1 MNTIVAYPDNLS
13 FSNGK
18 YHHSSDNYKQ
28 TNTFSNLNEFDALS
42 QKDTLIYLVPS
53 SIISSYVFENNQNLS
68 KQNNLANFISDID
81 SFIVDDISKNE
92 FFIFNENSFVINK
105 TLYEELNTMLNILNC
120 KILVLPDYFLNRQF
134 GKDTITEFNNKFL
147 FSFKNGTGSSIEH
160 DSLNQYIETVKI
172 NYPDFDPIIY
182 CDSDVKDLKTFKIR
196 KKFNISDFVKNKNDK
211 EPNLFKF
218 EVSIKNM
225 FNKLNFTRMEL
236 YLCTF
241 LIFCSL
247 SLPYLFVSQNNKQI
261 SIYESE
267 TFNIF
272 KAIDKNTNRVVTPKI
287 QIDQLINQISLT
299 PLAEIDNPISNFTNL
314 NFLVSLGENYLK
326 SVDIDFNSNE
336 AVLSLEGLPEIQYR
350 LIKNTVGSL
359 NVEIIGENV
368 ASNENL
374 ISGEIKIGSV
384 SYTHLTLPTRS

>member
-1 MNTIVAYPDNLS
+1 MNTIVAYPDSLS

-28 TNTFSNLNEFDALS
+28 TNTFSNLNEFDSLS
-42 QKDTLIYLVPS
+42 QKDTFIYLVPS

-92 FFIFNENSFVINK
+92 FFIFNENSFVVNK
-105 TLYEELNTMLNILNC
+105 TLYEELNTMLNKLNC
-120 KILVLPDYFLNRQF
+120 KVLVLPDYFLNRQF

-196 KKFNISDFVKNKNDK
+196 KKFNISDFVKNKKDK
-211 EPNLFKF
+211 EPNLLKF
-218 EVSIKNM
+218 EVSIKNI

-299 PLAEIDNPISNFTNL
+299 PLAEIDNPISNFSNL

-374 ISGEIKIGSV
+374 ISGEIKIGF
-384 SYTHLTLPTRS
+384 YNE

>member
-28 TNTFSNLNEFDALS
+28 TNTFSNLNEFDSLS
-42 QKDTLIYLVPS
+42 QKDTFIYLVPS

-105 TLYEELNTMLNILNC
+105 TLYEELNTMLNTLNC
-120 KILVLPDYFLNRQF
+120 KVLVLPDYFLNRQF

-218 EVSIKNM
+218 EVSIKNI

-359 NVEIIGENV
+359 NVEIISENV
-368 ASNENL
+368 APNENL
-374 ISGEIKIGSV
+374 ISGEIKIGF
-384 SYTHLTLPTRS
+384 YNE

>member
-28 TNTFSNLNEFDALS
+28 TNTFSNLNEFDSLS

-105 TLYEELNTMLNILNC
+105 TLYEELNTMLNTLNC
-120 KILVLPDYFLNRQF
+120 KVLVLPDYFLNRQF

-182 CDSDVKDLKTFKIR
+182 CDNDVKDLKTFKIR

-218 EVSIKNM
+218 EVSIKNI

-350 LIKNTVGSL
+350 LIKNTVGGL
-359 NVEIIGENV
+359 NIEIISENV

-374 ISGEIKIGSV
+374 ISGEIKIGF
-384 SYTHLTLPTRS
+384 YNE

>member
-105 TLYEELNTMLNILNC
+105 TLYEELNTMLNTLNC

-218 EVSIKNM
+218 EVSIKNI

-247 SLPYLFVSQNNKQI
+247 SLPYLLVSQNNKQI

-359 NVEIIGENV
+359 NVEIISENL

-374 ISGEIKIGSV
+374 ISGEIKIGF
-384 SYTHLTLPTRS
+384 YNE

>member
-28 TNTFSNLNEFDALS
+28 TNTFSNLNEFDSLS
-42 QKDTLIYLVPS
+42 QKDTFIYLVPS

-105 TLYEELNTMLNILNC
+105 TLYEELNTMLNTLNC

-218 EVSIKNM
+218 EVSIKNI

-261 SIYESE
+261 SVYESE

-287 QIDQLINQISLT
+287 QIDQLIDQISLT
-299 PLAEIDNPISNFTNL
+299 PSVETENSSSNFTNL

-336 AVLSLEGLPEIQYR
+336 AVLFLEGLPEIQYR

-359 NVEIIGENV
+359 NVEIISENL

-374 ISGEIKIGSV
+374 VSGEIKIGF
-384 SYTHLTLPTRS
+384 YNE

>member
-28 TNTFSNLNEFDALS
+28 TNTFSNLNEFDSLS

-105 TLYEELNTMLNILNC
+105 TLYEELNTMLNTLNC
-120 KILVLPDYFLNRQF
+120 KILVLPDYFLNRQS

-196 KKFNISDFVKNKNDK
+196 KKFSISDFVKNKNDK
-211 EPNLFKF
+211 ETNLFKF
-218 EVSIKNM
+218 EVSIKNI

-236 YLCTF
+236 YLCSF
-241 LIFCSL
+241 LVFCSL

-287 QIDQLINQISLT
+287 QIDQLLNQISFT
-299 PLAEIDNPISNFTNL
+299 PSVERENSSSNFTNL

-326 SVDIDFNSNE
+326 SADIDFNSNE

-359 NVEIIGENV
+359 NVEIISENV

-374 ISGEIKIGSV
+374 ISGEIKIGF
-384 SYTHLTLPTRS
+384 YNE

>member
-28 TNTFSNLNEFDALS
+28 TNTFSNLNEFDSLS

-105 TLYEELNTMLNILNC
+105 TLYEELNTMLNTLNC

-218 EVSIKNM
+218 EVSIKNI

-359 NVEIIGENV
+359 NVEIISENL

-374 ISGEIKIGSV
+374 ISGEIKIGF
-384 SYTHLTLPTRS
+384 LQ

>member
-28 TNTFSNLNEFDALS
+28 TNTFSNLNEFDSLS

-105 TLYEELNTMLNILNC
+105 TLYEELNTMLNTLNC
-120 KILVLPDYFLNRQF
+120 KVLVLPDYFLNRQS

-182 CDSDVKDLKTFKIR
+182 CDSDVKVLKAFKIR

-218 EVSIKNM
+218 EVSIKNI

-287 QIDQLINQISLT
+287 QIDQLIDQISLT
-299 PLAEIDNPISNFTNL
+299 PSVEIENSSSNFTNL

-336 AVLSLEGLPEIQYR
+336 AVLFLEGLPEIQYR

-359 NVEIIGENV
+359 NVEIISENL

-374 ISGEIKIGSV
+374 VSGEIKIGF
-384 SYTHLTLPTRS
+384 YNE

>member
-28 TNTFSNLNEFDALS
+28 TNTFSNLNEFDSLS

-105 TLYEELNTMLNILNC
+105 TLYEELNAMLNTLNC
-120 KILVLPDYFLNRQF
+120 KVLVLPDYFLNRQF

-218 EVSIKNM
+218 EVSIKNI

-287 QIDQLINQISLT
+287 QIDQLIDQISLT
-299 PLAEIDNPISNFTNL
+299 PSVEIENSSSNFTNL

-336 AVLSLEGLPEIQYR
+336 AVLSLESLPEIQYR

-359 NVEIIGENV
+359 NVEIISENV

-374 ISGEIKIGSV
+374 ISGEIKIGF
-384 SYTHLTLPTRS
+384 YNE

>member
-1 MNTIVAYPDNLS
+1 MNTIVAYPDSLS

-28 TNTFSNLNEFDALS
+28 TNIFSNLNEFDSLS
-42 QKDTLIYLVPS
+42 QKDTFIYLVPS

-105 TLYEELNTMLNILNC
+105 TLYEELNTMLNRLNC
-120 KILVLPDYFLNRQF
+120 KVLVLPDYFLNRQF

-218 EVSIKNM
+218 EVSIKNI

-287 QIDQLINQISLT
+287 QIDQLINQISLI
-299 PLAEIDNPISNFTNL
+299 PLAEIDNPISNFSNL

-359 NVEIIGENV
+359 NVEIISENV

-374 ISGEIKIGSV
+374 ISGEIKIGF
-384 SYTHLTLPTRS
+384 YNE

>member
-1 MNTIVAYPDNLS
+1 MNTIVAYPDSLS

-28 TNTFSNLNEFDALS
+28 TNTFSNLNEFDSLS
-42 QKDTLIYLVPS
+42 QKDTFIYLVPS

-105 TLYEELNTMLNILNC
+105 TLYEELNTMLNKLNC
-120 KILVLPDYFLNRQF
+120 KVLVLPDYFLNRQF

-218 EVSIKNM
+218 EVSIKNI

-287 QIDQLINQISLT
+287 QIDQLINQISLI
-299 PLAEIDNPISNFTNL
+299 PLAEIDNPISNFSNL

-374 ISGEIKIGSV
+374 ISGEIKIGF
-384 SYTHLTLPTRS
+384 YNE

>member
-28 TNTFSNLNEFDALS
+28 TNTFSNLNEFDSLS

-105 TLYEELNTMLNILNC
+105 TLYEELNTMLNTLNC

-218 EVSIKNM
+218 EVSIKNI
-225 FNKLNFTRMEL
+225 FNKLNFTTMEL

-336 AVLSLEGLPEIQYR
+336 AELSLEGLPEIQYR

-359 NVEIIGENV
+359 NVEIISENV

-374 ISGEIKIGSV
+374 ISGEIKIGF
-384 SYTHLTLPTRS
+384 YNE

>member
-28 TNTFSNLNEFDALS
+28 TNTFSNLNEFDSLS
-42 QKDTLIYLVPS
+42 QKDTLIYFVPS

-105 TLYEELNTMLNILNC
+105 TLYEELNTMLNTLNC
-120 KILVLPDYFLNRQF
+120 KILVLPDYFLNRQL

-218 EVSIKNM
+218 EVSIKNI

-299 PLAEIDNPISNFTNL
+299 PLAEIDNPISNFSNL

-359 NVEIIGENV
+359 NVEIISENV

-374 ISGEIKIGSV
+374 ISGEIKIGF
-384 SYTHLTLPTRS
+384 YNE

>member
-1 MNTIVAYPDNLS
+1 MSTIVAYPDNLS

-28 TNTFSNLNEFDALS
+28 INTFSNLNEFDSLS

-81 SFIVDDISKNE
+81 SFIVDDISKNK

-105 TLYEELNTMLNILNC
+105 TLYEELNTMLNSLNC
-120 KILVLPDYFLNRQF
+120 KVLVLPDYFLNRQL

-196 KKFNISDFVKNKNDK
+196 KKFNISDFVKNKNNK

-218 EVSIKNM
+218 EVSIKNI

-287 QIDQLINQISLT
+287 QIDQLIDQISFT
-299 PLAEIDNPISNFTNL
+299 PSVERENSSSNFTNL

-326 SVDIDFNSNE
+326 SADIDFNSNE

-359 NVEIIGENV
+359 NVEIISENL

-374 ISGEIKIGSV
+374 VSGEIKIGF
-384 SYTHLTLPTRS
+384 YNE

>member
-28 TNTFSNLNEFDALS
+28 TNTFSNLNEFDSLS

-105 TLYEELNTMLNILNC
+105 TLYEELNTILNTLNC

-196 KKFNISDFVKNKNDK
+196 KKFNISDFVKDKNDK

-218 EVSIKNM
+218 EVSIKNI

-359 NVEIIGENV
+359 NVEIISENV

-374 ISGEIKIGSV
+374 ISGEIKIGF
-384 SYTHLTLPTRS
+384 YNE

>member
-1 MNTIVAYPDNLS
+1 MNTIVAYPDSFS

-28 TNTFSNLNEFDALS
+28 TNTFSNLNEFDYLS
-42 QKDTLIYLVPS
+42 QKDTFIYLVPS

-105 TLYEELNTMLNILNC
+105 TLYEELNTMLNTLNC
-120 KILVLPDYFLNRQF
+120 KVLVLPDYFLNRQF

-218 EVSIKNM
+218 EVSIKNI

-299 PLAEIDNPISNFTNL
+299 PLAEIDNPISNFSNL

-374 ISGEIKIGSV
+374 ISGEIKIGF
-384 SYTHLTLPTRS
+384 YNE

>member
-28 TNTFSNLNEFDALS
+28 TNTFSNLNEFDSLS
-42 QKDTLIYLVPS
+42 QKDTFIYLVPS

-105 TLYEELNTMLNILNC
+105 TLYEELNTMLNTLNC

-211 EPNLFKF
+211 ETNLFKF
-218 EVSIKNM
+218 EVSIKNI

-247 SLPYLFVSQNNKQI
+247 SLPYLLVSQNNKQI

-287 QIDQLINQISLT
+287 QIDQLLNQISFT
-299 PLAEIDNPISNFTNL
+299 PSVKRENFSSNFTNL

-374 ISGEIKIGSV
+374 VSGEIKIGF
-384 SYTHLTLPTRS
+384 YNE

>member
-1 MNTIVAYPDNLS
+1 MNTILAYPDNLS

-28 TNTFSNLNEFDALS
+28 TNTFSNLNEFDSLS

-105 TLYEELNTMLNILNC
+105 TLYEELNTMLNTLNC

-172 NYPDFDPIIY
+172 NYPDFDPVIY
-182 CDSDVKDLKTFKIR
+182 CDSDVKDLNTFKIR

-218 EVSIKNM
+218 EVSIKNI

-299 PLAEIDNPISNFTNL
+299 PLAEIDNPISNFSNL

-359 NVEIIGENV
+359 NVEIISENV

-374 ISGEIKIGSV
+374 ISGEIKIGF
-384 SYTHLTLPTRS
+384 YNE

>member
-28 TNTFSNLNEFDALS
+28 TNTFSNLNEFDSLS

-53 SIISSYVFENNQNLS
+53 LIISSYVFENNQNLS

-105 TLYEELNTMLNILNC
+105 TLYEELNTMLNTLNC

-196 KKFNISDFVKNKNDK
+196 KKFNISDFVKDKNDK

-218 EVSIKNM
+218 EVSIKNI

-336 AVLSLEGLPEIQYR
+336 AVLFLEGLPEIQYR

-359 NVEIIGENV
+359 NVEIISENL

-374 ISGEIKIGSV
+374 VSGEIKIGF
-384 SYTHLTLPTRS
+384 YNE

>member
-18 YHHSSDNYKQ
+18 YHQSSDNYKQ

-105 TLYEELNTMLNILNC
+105 TLYEELNSILNTLNC
-120 KILVLPDYFLNRQF
+120 KVLVLPDYFLNRQS
-134 GKDTITEFNNKFL
+134 GKDTITEFNKKFL

-172 NYPDFDPIIY
+172 NYPDFDPVIY
-182 CDSDVKDLKTFKIR
+182 CDNDVKDLKTFKIR

-218 EVSIKNM
+218 EVSIKNI

-299 PLAEIDNPISNFTNL
+299 PLAEIDNPISNFSNL

-336 AVLSLEGLPEIQYR
+336 AVLSLESLPEIQYR

-359 NVEIIGENV
+359 NVEIISENV

-374 ISGEIKIGSV
+374 ISGEIKIGF
-384 SYTHLTLPTRS
+384 YNE

>member
-105 TLYEELNTMLNILNC
+105 TLYEELNTMLNTLNC

-218 EVSIKNM
+218 EVSIKNI

-299 PLAEIDNPISNFTNL
+299 PLAEIDNPISNFSNL

-374 ISGEIKIGSV
+374 ISGEIKIGF
-384 SYTHLTLPTRS
+384 YNE

>member
-28 TNTFSNLNEFDALS
+28 TNTFSNLNEFDSLS

-105 TLYEELNTMLNILNC
+105 TLYEELNTMLNTLNC

-218 EVSIKNM
+218 EVSIKNI

-287 QIDQLINQISLT
+287 QIDQLIDQISLT
-299 PLAEIDNPISNFTNL
+299 PSVEIDNSSSNFTNL

-359 NVEIIGENV
+359 NVEIISENV

-374 ISGEIKIGSV
+374 ISGEIKIGF
-384 SYTHLTLPTRS
+384 YNE

>member
-28 TNTFSNLNEFDALS
+28 TNTFSNLNEFDSLS
-42 QKDTLIYLVPS
+42 QKDTFIYLVPS

-105 TLYEELNTMLNILNC
+105 TLFEELNTMLNKLNC
-120 KILVLPDYFLNRQF
+120 KVLVLPDYFLNRQF

-218 EVSIKNM
+218 EVSIKNI

-261 SIYESE
+261 SIYESG

-287 QIDQLINQISLT
+287 QIDQLINQISLI
-299 PLAEIDNPISNFTNL
+299 PSAEIDNPISNFSNL

-359 NVEIIGENV
+359 NVEIISENV

-374 ISGEIKIGSV
+374 ISGEIKIGF
-384 SYTHLTLPTRS
+384 YNE

>member
-1 MNTIVAYPDNLS
+1 MNTIVAYPDSLS

-28 TNTFSNLNEFDALS
+28 TNTFSNLNEFDSLS
-42 QKDTLIYLVPS
+42 QKDTFIYLVPS

-92 FFIFNENSFVINK
+92 FFIFNENSFVVNK
-105 TLYEELNTMLNILNC
+105 TLYEELNTMLNRLNC
-120 KILVLPDYFLNRQF
+120 KVLVLPDYFLNRQF

-218 EVSIKNM
+218 EVSIKNI

-299 PLAEIDNPISNFTNL
+299 PLAEIDNPISNFSNL

-350 LIKNTVGSL
+350 LIKNTVGGL
-359 NVEIIGENV
+359 NIEIISENV

-374 ISGEIKIGSV
+374 ISGEIKIGF
-384 SYTHLTLPTRS
+384 YNE

>member
-28 TNTFSNLNEFDALS
+28 TNTFSNLNEFDSLS

-105 TLYEELNTMLNILNC
+105 TLYEELNTVLNTLNC

-218 EVSIKNM
+218 EVSIKNI

-299 PLAEIDNPISNFTNL
+299 PLAEIDNPISNFSNL

-359 NVEIIGENV
+359 NVEIISENV

-374 ISGEIKIGSV
+374 ISGEIKIGF
-384 SYTHLTLPTRS
+384 YNE

>member
-28 TNTFSNLNEFDALS
+28 TNTFSNLNEFDSLS

-105 TLYEELNTMLNILNC
+105 TLYEELNTMLNTLNC

-218 EVSIKNM
+218 EVSIKNI

-287 QIDQLINQISLT
+287 QIDQLIDQISLT
-299 PLAEIDNPISNFTNL
+299 PSVEIENSSSNFTNL

-336 AVLSLEGLPEIQYR
+336 AVLFLEGLPEIQYR

-359 NVEIIGENV
+359 NVEIISENV

-374 ISGEIKIGSV
+374 ISGEIKIGFIQ
-384 SYTHLTLPTRS
+384 

>member
-28 TNTFSNLNEFDALS
+28 TNTFSNLSEFDSLS

-105 TLYEELNTMLNILNC
+105 TLYEELNTMLNTLNC
-120 KILVLPDYFLNRQF
+120 KVLVLPDYFLNRQF

-218 EVSIKNM
+218 EVSIKNI

-241 LIFCSL
+241 LIFCSM

-287 QIDQLINQISLT
+287 QIDQLIDQISFT
-299 PLAEIDNPISNFTNL
+299 PSVERENSSSNFTNL

-359 NVEIIGENV
+359 NVEIISENV

-374 ISGEIKIGSV
+374 VSGEIKIGF
-384 SYTHLTLPTRS
+384 YNE

>member
-28 TNTFSNLNEFDALS
+28 TNTFSNLNEFDSLS

-105 TLYEELNTMLNILNC
+105 TLYEELNSILNTLNC
-120 KILVLPDYFLNRQF
+120 KVLVLPDYFLNRQS

-218 EVSIKNM
+218 EVSIKNI

-299 PLAEIDNPISNFTNL
+299 PLAEIDNPISNFSNL

-336 AVLSLEGLPEIQYR
+336 AVLSLESLPEIQYR

-359 NVEIIGENV
+359 NVEIISENV

-374 ISGEIKIGSV
+374 ISGEIKIGF
-384 SYTHLTLPTRS
+384 YNE

>member
-1 MNTIVAYPDNLS
+1 MNTIVAYPDSLS

-28 TNTFSNLNEFDALS
+28 TNTFSNLNEFDSLS
-42 QKDTLIYLVPS
+42 QKDTFIYLVPS

-105 TLYEELNTMLNILNC
+105 TLYEELNTMLNRLNC
-120 KILVLPDYFLNRQF
+120 KVLVLPDYFLNRQF

-196 KKFNISDFVKNKNDK
+196 KKFNISDFVKNKKDK
-211 EPNLFKF
+211 EPNLLKF
-218 EVSIKNM
+218 EVSIKNI

-287 QIDQLINQISLT
+287 QIDQLINQISLI
-299 PLAEIDNPISNFTNL
+299 PSAEIDNPISNFSNL

-374 ISGEIKIGSV
+374 ISGEIKIGF
-384 SYTHLTLPTRS
+384 YNE

>member
-28 TNTFSNLNEFDALS
+28 TNTFSNLNEFDSLS

-81 SFIVDDISKNE
+81 SFMVDDISKNE

-105 TLYEELNTMLNILNC
+105 TLYEELNTMLNTLNC

-196 KKFNISDFVKNKNDK
+196 KKFNISDFVKDKNDK

-218 EVSIKNM
+218 EVSIKNI

-359 NVEIIGENV
+359 NVEIISENV
-368 ASNENL
+368 APNENL
-374 ISGEIKIGSV
+374 ISGEIKIGF
-384 SYTHLTLPTRS
+384 YNE

>member
-28 TNTFSNLNEFDALS
+28 TNTFSNLNEFDSLS

-218 EVSIKNM
+218 EVSIKNI

-299 PLAEIDNPISNFTNL
+299 PLAEIDNPISNFSNL

-359 NVEIIGENV
+359 NVEIISENV
-368 ASNENL
+368 ASNEDL
-374 ISGEIKIGSV
+374 ISGEIKIGF
-384 SYTHLTLPTRS
+384 YNE

>member
-28 TNTFSNLNEFDALS
+28 TNTFSNLNEFDSLS

-105 TLYEELNTMLNILNC
+105 TLYEELNAMLNTLNC
-120 KILVLPDYFLNRQF
+120 KVLVLPDYFLNRQF

-218 EVSIKNM
+218 EVSIKNI

-299 PLAEIDNPISNFTNL
+299 PSVEIENSSSNFTNL

-336 AVLSLEGLPEIQYR
+336 AVLFLEGLPEIQYR

-359 NVEIIGENV
+359 NVEIISENL

-374 ISGEIKIGSV
+374 VSGEIKIGF
-384 SYTHLTLPTRS
+384 LQ

>member
-28 TNTFSNLNEFDALS
+28 TNTFSNLNEFDSLS
-42 QKDTLIYLVPS
+42 QKDTFIYLVPS

-105 TLYEELNTMLNILNC
+105 TLYEELNTMLNRLNC
-120 KILVLPDYFLNRQF
+120 KVLVLPDYFLNRQF

-218 EVSIKNM
+218 EVSIKNI

-299 PLAEIDNPISNFTNL
+299 PLAEIDNPISNFSNL

-350 LIKNTVGSL
+350 LIKNTVGGL
-359 NVEIIGENV
+359 NIEIISENV

-374 ISGEIKIGSV
+374 ISGEIKIGF
-384 SYTHLTLPTRS
+384 YNE

>member
-105 TLYEELNTMLNILNC
+105 TLYEELNTMLNTLNC

-182 CDSDVKDLKTFKIR
+182 CDSDVKVLKAFKIR

-218 EVSIKNM
+218 EVSIKNI

-299 PLAEIDNPISNFTNL
+299 PLAEIDNPISNFSNL

-336 AVLSLEGLPEIQYR
+336 AVLSLESLPEIQYR

-359 NVEIIGENV
+359 NVEIISENV

-374 ISGEIKIGSV
+374 ISGEIKIGF
-384 SYTHLTLPTRS
+384 YNE

>member
-1 MNTIVAYPDNLS
+1 MNTIVAYPDSLS

-28 TNTFSNLNEFDALS
+28 TNIFSNLNEFDSLS
-42 QKDTLIYLVPS
+42 QKDTFIYLVPS

-105 TLYEELNTMLNILNC
+105 TLYEELNTMLNRLNC
-120 KILVLPDYFLNRQF
+120 KVLVLPDYFLNRQF

-218 EVSIKNM
+218 EVSIKNI

-299 PLAEIDNPISNFTNL
+299 PLAEIDNPISNFSNL

-359 NVEIIGENV
+359 NVEIISENV

-374 ISGEIKIGSV
+374 ISGEIKIGF
-384 SYTHLTLPTRS
+384 YNE

>member
-28 TNTFSNLNEFDALS
+28 TNTFSNLNEFDSLS

-81 SFIVDDISKNE
+81 SFIVDDISKNK

-105 TLYEELNTMLNILNC
+105 TLYEELNAMLNTLNC
-120 KILVLPDYFLNRQF
+120 KVLVLPDYFLNRQS

-211 EPNLFKF
+211 ETNLFKF
-218 EVSIKNM
+218 EVSIKNI
-225 FNKLNFTRMEL
+225 FNKLNFTSMEL

-374 ISGEIKIGSV
+374 ISGEIKIGF
-384 SYTHLTLPTRS
+384 YNE

>member
-105 TLYEELNTMLNILNC
+105 TLYEELNTMLNTLNC

-196 KKFNISDFVKNKNDK
+196 KKFNISDFVKDKNDK

-218 EVSIKNM
+218 EVSIKNI

-287 QIDQLINQISLT
+287 QIDQLLNQISFT
-299 PLAEIDNPISNFTNL
+299 PSVERENSSSNFTNL

-326 SVDIDFNSNE
+326 SADIDFNSNE

-359 NVEIIGENV
+359 NVEIISENV

-374 ISGEIKIGSV
+374 ISGEIKIGF
-384 SYTHLTLPTRS
+384 YNE

>member
-28 TNTFSNLNEFDALS
+28 TNTFSNLNEFDSLS

-105 TLYEELNTMLNILNC
+105 TLYEELNTMLNTLNC

-218 EVSIKNM
+218 EVSIKNI

-247 SLPYLFVSQNNKQI
+247 SLPYLLVSQNNKQI

-359 NVEIIGENV
+359 NVEIISENV

-374 ISGEIKIGSV
+374 ISGEIKIGF
-384 SYTHLTLPTRS
+384 YNE

>member
-81 SFIVDDISKNE
+81 SFIVDDISKNK

-105 TLYEELNTMLNILNC
+105 TLYEELNTMLNTLNC

-218 EVSIKNM
+218 EVSIKNI

-359 NVEIIGENV
+359 NVEIISENV

-374 ISGEIKIGSV
+374 ISGEIKIGF
-384 SYTHLTLPTRS
+384 YNE